1 MKNFELQNIKNKPKT
16 NIGAKVKGN
25 LSYKDYKFVSVRI
38 LYKFNY
44 KANLAYK
51 D

>member
-16 NIGAKVKGN
+16 NAGAKVKAN
-25 LSYKDYKFVSVRI
+25 LAYEDYRLVSVRI
-38 LYKFNY
+38 LYKLNY
-44 KANLAYK
+44 KANLAYE